1 MISKEIATVVFDKQ
15 FYLFLH
21 NYFKVASIFF
31 LDKKKIYSYTN
42 IKIILSIQSQ
52 YNYSFDNK
60 IFKKSSA
67 KSSNLENHTK
77 KENIYLHF
85 FQY

>member
-31 LDKKKIYSYTN
+31 LDKKKIYIHTRIQNNS
-42 IKIILSIQSQ
+42 IDPKIVQPFVRQ
-52 YNYSFDNK
+52 
-60 IFKKSSA
+60 
-67 KSSNLENHTK
+67 
-77 KENIYLHF
+77 
-85 FQY
+85 

>member
-31 LDKKKIYSYTN
+31 LDKKKN
-42 IKIILSIQSQ
+42 IFIHEYQNNSIDPKPVQLLVRQ
-52 YNYSFDNK
+52 
-60 IFKKSSA
+60 
-67 KSSNLENHTK
+67 
-77 KENIYLHF
+77 
-85 FQY
+85 